1 MIITQNAPSTQCFQ
15 SKVNNNLPLAQDLIA
30 QELAKIEFISPT
42 GFGYWEATKGK
53 DVVGLVDMDF
63 SGGKHDGKWKSA
75 VFGWGHAY
83 HGSYQEAEDTF
94 FREYARYLRSTNNN
108 D

>member
-15 SKVNNNLPLAQDLIA
+15 GDANNFLLAQDLIA
-30 QELAKIEFISPT
+30 QELVKIKFISPT

-75 VFGWGHAY
+75 VFGWRSAY
-83 HGSYQEAEDTF
+83 HDSYQDAEDTF
-94 FREYARYLRSTNNN
+94 WREYARFLSSKIN
-108 D
+108 DN

>member
-1 MIITQNAPSTQCFQ
+1 MIITQNASSAQCFQ
-15 SKVNNNLPLAQDLIA
+15 SDATKNFPSTQDLVA

-75 VFGWGHAY
+75 VFGWGSAY
-83 HGSYQEAEDTF
+83 HDSYRDAEDTF
-94 FREYARYLRSTNNN
+94 WREYARFLSSKINNN
-108 D
+108 

>member
-15 SKVNNNLPLAQDLIA
+15 RNVNNFQPAQDLVA

-63 SGGKHDGKWKSA
+63 SGGEHDGKWKSA
-75 VFGWGHAY
+75 VFGWGSKY
-83 HGSYQEAEDTF
+83 HNSYQDAEDTF
-94 FREYARYLRSTNNN
+94 WREYARFLSSKINNN
-108 D
+108 

>member
-1 MIITQNAPSTQCFQ
+1 MIITQNAPSAQCFQ
-15 SKVNNNLPLAQDLIA
+15 SNANNNFPIWDKVA

-53 DVVGLVDMDF
+53 EVVGLIDMDF

-75 VFGWGHAY
+75 VFGWGYAY
-83 HGSYQEAEDTF
+83 HRCYQDAEDTF
-94 FREYARYLRSTNNN
+94 FKEYARYLITQNNN
-108 D
+108 